1 MRNLAQDYMVSA
13 QYFAP
18 RSKDKL
24 MFLGEHI
31 SQKHLTSTDK
41 LIGIIGD
48 PGAGKSS
55 LIKGMFPGLQLTN
68 DDDIVNP
75 KKIMQVRNSLYDT
88 DIDSYTT
95 FHLDVRFQM
104 AFTQM
109 YEIADFVN
117 AVLSKNRRIVI
128 EHFNLL
134 FPALN
139 SRNADLIVAI
149 GEEIIVTRPSVFGPI
164 PQSIYEMVHESL
176 KYRKM
181 AHSAEEVTML
191 ALEEEFGISEDSF
204 FLSDIRNGFVLN
216 FPKKPEIDLHKLGES
231 IRKRI
236 SQNINI
242 SYYDENNILFGD
254 KIIKCNGSRFHV
266 KNTSEIDNFY
276 LVKEFIYDPKTDTHC
291 LVALIDGF
299 TDDVTNRNTHYFFKR
314 RQ

>member
-13 QYFAP
+13 QYYAP
-18 RSKDKL
+18 RSKEKL

-31 SQKHLTSTDK
+31 SLKHLTSTDK

-75 KKIMQVRNSLYDT
+75 KKIMQIRNSLYDT
-88 DIDSYTT
+88 DIENATT
-95 FHLDVRFQM
+95 FHIDVRFQM

-164 PQSIYEMVHESL
+164 PQSIYEMVHVSL

-191 ALEEEFGISEDSF
+191 VLEEEFVITNEF
-204 FLSDIRNGFVLN
+204 YFISDIRNCT
-216 FPKKPEIDLHKLGES
+216 K
-231 IRKRI
+231 I
-236 SQNINI
+236 SAKTG
-242 SYYDENNILFGD
+242 Y
-254 KIIKCNGSRFHV
+254 RF
-266 KNTSEIDNFY
+266 K
-276 LVKEFIYDPKTDTHC
+276 
-291 LVALIDGF
+291 
-299 TDDVTNRNTHYFFKR
+299 
-314 RQ
+314 